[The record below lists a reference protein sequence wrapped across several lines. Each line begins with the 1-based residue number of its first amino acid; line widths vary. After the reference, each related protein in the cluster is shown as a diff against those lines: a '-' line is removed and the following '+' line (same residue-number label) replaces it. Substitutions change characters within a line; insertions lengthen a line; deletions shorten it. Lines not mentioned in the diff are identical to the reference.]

1 MPRLQSRLMRPDQP
15 NSVSEQ
21 AGMLRGLSPFGKA
34 LLFVSFL
41 VFFFVDFVPA
51 VHGAAA
57 IVLLLLLYVRK
68 QRQAAILLL
77 VAAMIFGSITLL
89 RKLIGNA
96 ADDTDALRYTLL
108 LFISLGA
115 GVMYAAI
122 ADHQDILR
130 GWGLDTQKLGIR
142 VAMLAAIQ
150 SLQPIQ
156 YEVAAG
162 MLGVRAR
169 GLVRITPGNRISG
182 ATRALKALTVVVIVS
197 VFDIAR
203 QVTTVYTVRGGFRV
217 RRLDYVDRRRWGIG
231 DCVVLLWFGASIGLT
246 AL

>member
-1 MPRLQSRLMRPDQP
+1 MPAEKLHA
-15 NSVSEQ
+15 VSERT
-21 AGMLRGLSPFGKA
+21 AVLRQLSPFGKA
-34 LLFVSFL
+34 LLFLSFL
-41 VFFFVDFVPA
+41 VFFFVDSMPA
-51 VHGAAA
+51 VCGAAA
-57 IVLLLLLYVRK
+57 IVMLLLLYVQKR
-68 QRQAAILLL
+68 RQALILLII
-77 VAAMIFGSITLL
+77 AASIFGSITLL
-89 RKLIGNA
+89 RKLMGNA
-96 ADDTDALRYTLL
+96 GDSTDALRYTLL

-115 GVMYAAI
+115 GILYAAI

-130 GWGLDTQKLGIR
+130 GWGLDTQRLGIR

-169 GLVRITPGNRISG
+169 GLVRINRGNRISG
-182 ATRALKALTVVVIVS
+182 ALRAIKALTVVVIVS

-217 RRLDYVDRRRWGIG
+217 RRLDYVDRKRWGVA
-231 DCVVLLWFGASIGLT
+231 DWVVLLWFGAAIGMM